1 MRAAVVL
8 AAGLSRRMGTDKLML
23 PVDGLPMYR
32 HVLRLALT
40 LHVDLRI
47 VVTNNG
53 QIAQEAETMGFTVV
67 PSPRAAEGMGFSV
80 AAGAAALGA
89 VQTAVF
95 LNADQPFLRVEMV
108 ENLLEIGEPRAAE
121 GMGFSVAAGAAALG
135 AVQTAVFLNADQPFL
150 RVEMVENLLEIGEES
165 GKIVVPVVEGM
176 PCSPCVFPHRFF
188 QELSMLSGTQGGK
201 AVWKQ
206 HAEDTLLVPCAA
218 AGFDDVDTRE
228 QYGRLDSI
236 SGI

>member
-23 PVDGLPMYR
+23 SVDGLPMYR

-53 QIAQEAETMGFTVV
+53 RIAQEAETMGFTVV

-89 VQTAVF
+89 A
-95 LNADQPFLRVEMV
+95 
-108 ENLLEIGEPRAAE
+108 
-121 GMGFSVAAGAAALG
+121 
-135 AVQTAVFLNADQPFL
+135 QTAVFLNADQPFL

-218 AGFDDVDTRE
+218 EGFADVDTRE
-228 QYGRLDSI
+228 QYDRLDSI

>member
-67 PSPRAAEGMGFSV
+67 PS
-80 AAGAAALGA
+80 
-89 VQTAVF
+89 
-95 LNADQPFLRVEMV
+95 
-108 ENLLEIGEPRAAE
+108 PRAAE